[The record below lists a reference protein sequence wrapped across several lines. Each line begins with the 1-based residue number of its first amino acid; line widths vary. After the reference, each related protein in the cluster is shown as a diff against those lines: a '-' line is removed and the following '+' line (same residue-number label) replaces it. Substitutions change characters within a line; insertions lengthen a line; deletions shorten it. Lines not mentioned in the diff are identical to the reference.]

1 MSTSR
6 PSRRPARPYH
16 HGNLRSALLAEA
28 VCVLAEADVAS
39 LSLRELARRL
49 GVSHAAPYRHFA
61 DKDAL
66 LAAIA
71 QQGFDLLAAE
81 VEAAAA
87 QHPEEPSHQL
97 ADTGW
102 AYVRFA
108 LHQPQHFQVMFG
120 RGTPPQTSQP
130 ELLVAGQHAFGS
142 LLRVIETGQ
151 RIGRLVS
158 GEPRE
163 LAVAAWS
170 QVHGLAT
177 LLLDGQLAV
186 ADDAECEAL
195 VRRCAQ
201 IQYGGLGRRGRL
213 ASAGVRAAEGS

>member
-1 MSTSR
+1 MSTSTHR
-6 PSRRPARPYH
+6 VRPARPYH
-16 HGNLRSALLAEA
+16 HGNLRLALVAEA
-28 VCVLAEADVAS
+28 VRVLAEGDAAS

-71 QQGFDLLAAE
+71 QQGFELLAAE

-87 QHPEEPSHQL
+87 QHPGDPARQL

-108 LHQPQHFQVMFG
+108 LRQPQHFQVMLG
-120 RGTPPQTSQP
+120 RGAPPRTAYP
-130 ELLVAGQHAFGS
+130 DWLAAGQHAFDR
-142 LLRVIETGQ
+142 LLGVVEQGQ
-151 RIGRLVS
+151 RAGRIVS

-177 LLLDGQLAV
+177 LLLDGQLPI
-186 ADDAECEAL
+186 ADEAQCEAL
-195 VRRCAQ
+195 VRRCVQ
-201 IQYGGLGRRGRL
+201 IQHGGLR
-213 ASAGVRAAEGS
+213 